1 MGCWDC
7 SSNWSGPCGSSVS
20 LPLRFPLPRSEA
32 ELAAWKVEVGQ
43 EYRKPKRTI
52 LCIDDDHA
60 VLAFV
65 RRLLERSGYT
75 VLTTASPRQ
84 GISLALASPPDAVV
98 LDYQMPEMNG
108 HEVAATIKRFR
119 PETLIVMFSA
129 SQIPEE
135 TFKLADAVVPKTN
148 TIGHLLTTVT
158 ELCNRSLQS

>member
-1 MGCWDC
+1 
-7 SSNWSGPCGSSVS
+7 
-20 LPLRFPLPRSEA
+20 
-32 ELAAWKVEVGQ
+32 VGE
-43 EYRKPKRTI
+43 EYRAPKRTI

-84 GISLALASPPDAVV
+84 GISLAIASPPDAVV

-108 HEVAATIKRFR
+108 HEVAAAIKRFR

-148 TIGHLLTTVT
+148 TIGQLLTTVT
-158 ELCNRSLQS
+158 ELCNRSLPS